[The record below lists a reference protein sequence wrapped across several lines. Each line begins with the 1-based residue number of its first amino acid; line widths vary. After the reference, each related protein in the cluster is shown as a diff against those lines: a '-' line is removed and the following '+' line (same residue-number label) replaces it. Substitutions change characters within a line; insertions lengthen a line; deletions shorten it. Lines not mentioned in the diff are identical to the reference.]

1 MQPKPKIYTVTQ
13 VNSLVKDVLDA
24 NLPASFVVRGEISG
38 WKRHHSGHCY
48 FALKDED
55 SVLPCVMWS
64 SGFARVRFKPED
76 GMAVLATGSVRVWT
90 VGGKYQF
97 YAEKLDPEG
106 KGALQL
112 AFEQMVKK
120 LEAEGLFSDAH
131 KKPIPRYPRRIGI
144 FTSES
149 GAAVHDIADSV
160 HNRWPCT
167 KLLLYPV
174 SVQGQGA
181 AAQIAAAIR
190 DVNKRNKRLRLDLLI
205 VGRGGGSLE
214 DLWAFNE
221 EAVARAIFDSKIP
234 IISAVGHEVDVTI
247 ADLVADK
254 RASTPTKAGVV
265 AVPDMQEVLGD
276 LVHQERRLAGSVR
289 ARLGLCREHLQTVLA
304 SAVFRNPLLAVRNR
318 QQYVDELAWNL
329 ADAARAMVSQVRLQI
344 ERYHEQVAS
353 IEPHRLLG
361 RMTVELNEL
370 EARSRAAVTRVL
382 NDRRLQLTAQENRLA
397 ALNPKSVLHRGY
409 SITTSEQTGRVVR
422 TADDVGADELL
433 LTELADENFIESR
446 VTGTV
451 KRGQ

>member
-38 WKRHHSGHCY
+38 WKLHHSGHCY

-409 SITTSEQTGRVVR
+409 SITTSKQTGRVVR